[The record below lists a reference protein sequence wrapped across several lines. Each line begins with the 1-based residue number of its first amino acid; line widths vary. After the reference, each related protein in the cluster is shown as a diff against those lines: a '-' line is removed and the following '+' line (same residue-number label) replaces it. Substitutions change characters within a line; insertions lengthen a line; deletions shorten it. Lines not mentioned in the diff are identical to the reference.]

1 MESERELVEH
11 AQAGDT
17 GAFDALVSLYSKRV
31 LSIAWGIVRNAID
44 AEELAQEAFVK
55 AYQNIARFRSGEPF
69 GPWIFRIT
77 TNLALDVLKH
87 RRRVKHEEL
96 TEREPAMRRDRADL
110 PAIANEIAR
119 RIGGAI
125 DELPE
130 MQRVVAQLHLI
141 EQFEHREIASM
152 TGLSEGTVRSH
163 LSLARAKLREKLA
176 DLYGDGDD

>member
-1 MESERELVEH
+1 VESERELVEH